1 MKKKLVSATLS
12 VALILGSSAYA
23 SNGIDYTLSVNQ
35 ESRVI
40 SVDMTLEGD
49 NGGTAATGLVTN
61 ADGDIV
67 FASQGYTDKNGKYD
81 FSFINNDDN
90 GNYTVTV
97 AAPRKGL
104 SESSSFKMLTGGM
117 KTAISATTKD
127 AAGMKQVIEGYGT
140 YMNLDMSAF
149 SALSDGDSVYGFMAE
164 DAMIKMNDITSIADG
179 FYGAVIIKTL
189 AEGGNSTD
197 YMNFLN
203 SDMYS
208 ILNKNGIP
216 MGENGS
222 LFDELSSDVKDAV
235 ISKVLTK
242 SYKSAAELSKSL
254 EFYVLEASL
263 EKALQWTEVNPVMKK
278 YSDAGLL
285 NVNFATYNTLKN
297 PQTADNAMIGR
308 SFASYGEIESA
319 FNAAVASAL
328 ATQNTSSGS
337 GGGGSGGGGSSG
349 GGGGGKV
356 TPSVKVP
363 EPVEKDKETVTL
375 VFSDMDE
382 YMWAN
387 EAVTYLADKGII
399 NGMGDG
405 TFAPA
410 SGLTREEFSTIMVK
424 TQKLSTEGKSSKFS
438 DIPDS
443 RWSYPYVSAVYEE
456 GLMVGVGDDMFGATS
471 KITRNEFAVIMK
483 RLIDLYD
490 VELVVNSNT
499 KEYDDAESIPEWAK
513 ESIMYM
519 KGTGLMLGSTGNIF
533 NGSEVVSRA
542 YACDILYAVLN
553 AVNYDK
559 EV

>member
-1 MKKKLVSATLS
+1 MKKKLVSTTLS

-23 SNGIDYTLSVNQ
+23 SNGIDYKLSVDQ

-117 KTAISATTKD
+117 KTAISETTKD

-140 YMNLDMSAF
+140 YMNLDMTVF
-149 SALSDGDSVYGFMAE
+149 SALSDGDSVYSFMAE
-164 DAMIKMNDITSIADG
+164 DDLIKMNDIASVVDG
-179 FYGAVIIKTL
+179 FYGAVIVKKL
-189 AEGGNSTD
+189 AEGGDSND

-203 SDMYS
+203 SDTYS
-208 ILNKNGIP
+208 ILNKESIP
-216 MGENGS
+216 TGENGS

-235 ISKVLTK
+235 ISKVLAK
-242 SYKSAAELSKSL
+242 SYRSAAELSKSL

-285 NVNFATYNTLKN
+285 KVNFSTYNTLKN

-308 SFASYGEIESA
+308 SFTSYGEIESA

-328 ATQNTSSGS
+328 AAQNTSSGS
-337 GGGGSGGGGSSG
+337 GGGGSGGGG
-349 GGGGGKV
+349 KV
-356 TPSVKVP
+356 SPSVKVP
-363 EPVEKDKETVTL
+363 EPVEKDEETVTY

-399 NGMGDG
+399 SGMGDG

-424 TQKLSTEGKSSKFS
+424 TQKLSTEGKSSGFN

-456 GLMVGVGDDMFGATS
+456 GLMVGIGDNMFGATS

-499 KEYDDAESIPEWAK
+499 KVYDDAESIPEWAR
-513 ESIMYM
+513 ESIMFM
-519 KGTGLMLGSTGNIF
+519 KGTGLMLGSTGNTF